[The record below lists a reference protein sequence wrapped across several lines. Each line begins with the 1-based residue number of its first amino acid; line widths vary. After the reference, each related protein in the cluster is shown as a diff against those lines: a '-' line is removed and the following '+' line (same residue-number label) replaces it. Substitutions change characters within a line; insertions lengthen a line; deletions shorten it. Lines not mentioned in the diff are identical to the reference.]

1 MGLSNLDEIPARDRV
16 VHPRAWFW
24 PIYGLIL
31 MAALWGGVELVSSFM
46 VPSYPA
52 RELRPVSAESVRQAL
67 ARAFVDD
74 PALIPNY
81 NDWGMRDRARSFD
94 RPASVKLRSVI
105 VGDSFVEGFF
115 VSAPLPER
123 MERQW
128 AARGRTDI
136 EAINFGVLGTNPE
149 HYYYRIRDIVLALKP
164 DVIVVVVY
172 AGNDFITNALGGPGE
187 LPWIAE
193 RPLPSLLGTVAP
205 RTTWLAVNRLGLSE
219 VGQGAPRT
227 PNELALLNDWVQRPP
242 TERLDLISRYVHDY
256 YQPGVALDT
265 IREILSR
272 GDGRFW
278 TAFGK
283 RPIDREYLPG
293 WLPSGMV
300 NWETGTW
307 EMARDM
313 AHADRTAGMIKV
325 RETLS
330 WLAGAERLAKA
341 RGVRLV
347 VALAPTG
354 VVDPRYVDYWR
365 PWPNYY
371 SFSLDADARHRRLAE
386 ALREKRMEFV
396 DLREA
401 LWGRP
406 GMYRLSDGHWTEQGT
421 AFVADILAQAVEA
434 SR

>member
-1 MGLSNLDEIPARDRV
+1 MRARV
-16 VHPRAWFW
+16 WFW
-24 PIYGLIL
+24 PLYGLIL
-31 MAALWGGVELVSSFM
+31 IAAAWAGTELISSFFT
-46 VPSYPA
+46 PAYPA
-52 RELRPVSAESVRQAL
+52 RELRPVSADAVQRGL
-67 ARAFVDD
+67 AQAFVETPDLV
-74 PALIPNY
+74 PTY
-81 NDWGMRDRARSFD
+81 NSWGLRDRPRTFE
-94 RPASVKLRSVI
+94 RPPGVKLRSVI

-115 VSAPLPER
+115 VRAPLPER
-123 MERQW
+123 MEKHW

-136 EAINFGVLGTNPE
+136 EAIDFGVLGTNPQ
-149 HYYYRIRDIVLALKP
+149 HYYYRIRDIALALAP

-172 AGNDFITNALGGPGE
+172 AGNDFITNALDPAAE
-187 LPWIAE
+187 RPFIAE

-278 TAFGK
+278 TAFEK

-330 WLAGAERLAKA
+330 WLAGAEQLAKA
-341 RGVRLV
+341 RGARLI